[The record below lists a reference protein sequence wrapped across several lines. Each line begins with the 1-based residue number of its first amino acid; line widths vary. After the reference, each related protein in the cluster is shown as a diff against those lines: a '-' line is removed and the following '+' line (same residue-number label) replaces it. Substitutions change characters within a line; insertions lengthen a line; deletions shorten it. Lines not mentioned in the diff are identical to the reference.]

1 MLVLKFASDKS
12 SVVAG
17 GKGLKSFETIRTWL
31 IVVGLLLFSGLAS
44 LAWVTLSGQE
54 SALEVPSLGLDLA
67 IDVGDPVTIQLDQYL
82 LGEVLVDA
90 PLISQLHGVQVPSL
104 LLAAILTAI
113 TIGGFLAIGLPLA
126 LIYVRLDRQAE
137 EVKEDPEF
145 QERQA
150 ALAKKET
157 ERLRAVNEEQP
168 ATPIPS
174 HEMPR
179 WAAVSTALII
189 LFFVILVGFALGD
202 TFYAGGSVQLG
213 TNLFIDSGVVLAL
226 VLGLVTLI
234 ALAGTLGRRAR
245 GEQVEAEAESGDDAR
260 IPWGVIWVALT
271 GFIFLGIGTGIM
283 IAIRS
288 AGG

>member
-1 MLVLKFASDKS
+1 M
-12 SVVAG
+12 
-17 GKGLKSFETIRTWL
+17 KSFETIRTWL

-54 SALEVPSLGLDLA
+54 AGLETPSLGLDLA
-67 IDVGDPVTIQLDQYL
+67 IDVGEPVTIQLDQYL

-90 PLISQLHGVQVPSL
+90 PLISQLQGVQVPSL

-113 TIGGFLAIGLPLA
+113 TVGGLVAIGLPLA

-150 ALAKKET
+150 ALEKKET
-157 ERLRAVNEEQP
+157 ERLRALKEEKP
-168 ATPIPS
+168 PTPIPS

-179 WAAVSTALII
+179 WAVASTALVV
-189 LFFVILVGFALGD
+189 LFFVIMIGFTLGD
-202 TFYAGGSVQLG
+202 TFYADGSVQLG
-213 TNLFIDSGVVLAL
+213 TNLFVDPGVVISL
-226 VLGLVTLI
+226 VLGLVTLV
-234 ALAGTLGRRAR
+234 ALAGTLGRRSAEE
-245 GEQVEAEAESGDDAR
+245 EQVEDEDRAG

-271 GFIFLGIGTGIM
+271 GFIFLGVGIGIM
-283 IAIRS
+283 LAIRS

>member
-1 MLVLKFASDKS
+1 MLVLKFAIDESN
-12 SVVAG
+12 VVAG
-17 GKGLKSFETIRTWL
+17 GKSLKSFETIRTWL

-54 SALEVPSLGLDLA
+54 TGLEAPSLGLDLA
-67 IDVGDPVTIQLDQYL
+67 IDVGEPVTIQLDQYL

-90 PLISQLHGVQVPSL
+90 PLISQLQGVQVPSL

-113 TIGGFLAIGLPLA
+113 TVGGLVAIGLPLA
-126 LIYVRLDRQAE
+126 LIYVRLERQTE

-150 ALAKKET
+150 ALEKQET
-157 ERLRAVNEEQP
+157 ERLRALNEEKP
-168 ATPIPS
+168 PTPMPS

-179 WAAVSTALII
+179 WAVASTALVI
-189 LFFVILVGFALGD
+189 LFFVIMISFTLGD
-202 TFYAGGSVQLG
+202 TFYAGDSVQLG
-213 TNLFIDSGVVLAL
+213 RNFFVDPGIVISL
-226 VLGLVTLI
+226 VLGLITLI
-234 ALAGTLGRRAR
+234 GLAGTLGRRSTE
-245 GEQVEAEAESGDDAR
+245 GEQVEDEDREG

-271 GFIFLGIGTGIM
+271 GFIFLGVGIGIM
-283 IAIRS
+283 LAIRG

>member
-1 MLVLKFASDKS
+1 M
-12 SVVAG
+12 
-17 GKGLKSFETIRTWL
+17 KSFETLKTWL

-54 SALEVPSLGLDLA
+54 GASGAAIEIPSLDLA
-67 IDVGDPVTIQLDQYL
+67 IDAGDPVTIQLDQYL

-90 PLISQLHGVQVPSL
+90 PLISQLHGMEVPSL

-113 TIGGFLAIGLPLA
+113 TIGGLVAMGLPLA

-137 EVKEDPEF
+137 GVKEDPEF

-150 ALAKKET
+150 ALEKKET
-157 ERLRAVNEEQP
+157 ERLRAANEQQP

-179 WAAVSTALII
+179 WAAASTALII
-189 LFFVILVGFALGD
+189 LFFVVLISFALAD
-202 TFYAGGSVQLG
+202 TFYTGGSIQLG
-213 TNLFIDSGVVLAL
+213 TNLFIDPAVVLSL
-226 VLGLVTLI
+226 VLGLITVI
-234 ALAGTLGRRAR
+234 ALAGTLGRRT
-245 GEQVEAEAESGDDAR
+245 ETVQEEEAGR
-260 IPWGVIWVALT
+260 IPWGAIWVALT
-271 GFIFLGIGTGIM
+271 GFIFLGIGTGII